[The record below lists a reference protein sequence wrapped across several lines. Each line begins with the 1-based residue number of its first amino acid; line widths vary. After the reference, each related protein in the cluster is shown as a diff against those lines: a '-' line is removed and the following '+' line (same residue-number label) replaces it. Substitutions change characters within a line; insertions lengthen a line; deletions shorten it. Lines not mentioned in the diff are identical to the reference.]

1 MDAPVTNPDEECFG
15 VYLDK
20 SGSQPICMHLKGC
33 GAGFYLAPLMK
44 SSLHN
49 PSSQQSL
56 WVKLPGTKDD
66 QLQLPFADE
75 YNFHPMS
82 SYALSCKYQI
92 SNPVFFDMVI
102 NLHSSNFKLK
112 LIVKF
117 PLLENR
123 INDIFLVMMKLLAL
137 LLMRIIIVQ

>member
-1 MDAPVTNPDEECFG
+1 MAAAAGVDECFG

-20 SGSQPICMHLKGC
+20 SGSELICMHLKGC

-82 SYALSCKYQI
+82 SYALSCKYHKPL
-92 SNPVFFDMVI
+92 NLLFFDMVI
-102 NLHSSNFKLK
+102 NFA
-112 LIVKF
+112 F
-117 PLLENR
+117 P
-123 INDIFLVMMKLLAL
+123 
-137 LLMRIIIVQ
+137 

>member
-1 MDAPVTNPDEECFG
+1 MAAAVGADECFG
-15 VYLDK
+15 VYLDT

-82 SYALSCKYQI
+82 SYALSCKFHIPLKYKILYYSRPQTIAFQRYAERTQDSTVRHI
-92 SNPVFFDMVI
+92 SI
-102 NLHSSNFKLK
+102 L
-112 LIVKF
+112 
-117 PLLENR
+117 
-123 INDIFLVMMKLLAL
+123 
-137 LLMRIIIVQ
+137 

>member
-1 MDAPVTNPDEECFG
+1 MTDEDCFG
-15 VYLDK
+15 VYLDA
-20 SGSQPICMHLKGC
+20 SGSDPTCMKVQDCPFDKTTEKPIFH
-33 GAGFYLAPLMK
+33 LAPFMK

-82 SYALSCKYQI
+82 SYALSGKYHKLFKYQI
-92 SNPVFFDMVI
+92 LYFVV
-102 NLHSSNFKLK
+102 
-112 LIVKF
+112 
-117 PLLENR
+117 
-123 INDIFLVMMKLLAL
+123 
-137 LLMRIIIVQ
+137 